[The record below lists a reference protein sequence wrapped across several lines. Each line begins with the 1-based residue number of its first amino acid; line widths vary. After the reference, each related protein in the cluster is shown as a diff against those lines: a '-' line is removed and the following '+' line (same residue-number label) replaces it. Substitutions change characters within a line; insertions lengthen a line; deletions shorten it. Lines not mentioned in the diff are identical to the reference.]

1 MNLFAGQAT
10 GPSCCAPAWLC
21 HRATDTGFRTVGS
34 FGALPVFRTPG
45 HPVGEESGWSVDG
58 AQGARGWPVAY
69 VPILKAKAGE
79 LQALEHA
86 TPEVRSRMRPFL
98 ELVPDPELVRDQLET
113 FSDRA
118 MDAIPTGEVLT
129 VDCGALPGTQ
139 VLEGASGGPI
149 ARLSESLGL
158 RGVDMCPV
166 VRISDADDVLHE
178 AAEASRSHQRGACLR
193 VATGL
198 SGATPNEDQIRT
210 MLRTIRLDPEEVDLL
225 IDVGP
230 VQSGSTMDGL
240 VEGVIKLLDLL
251 SQWQWR
257 HECVAAGAFPANLT
271 GFPRGQATPVARRD
285 LELWKQVAHHLH
297 GQTPDFGDFGVTHPR
312 MPTQSRGTPDP
323 NMRYTTPDNWQVF
336 VYPRVRPGNDD
347 FFTLS
352 RDLVSSPHWPATG
365 PRTSWGDAR
374 LHECANRQRL
384 KAGSGTQWRAWA
396 TSHHLAMV
404 TAEIAAWAH

>member
-1 MNLFAGQAT
+1 M
-10 GPSCCAPAWLC
+10 
-21 HRATDTGFRTVGS
+21 
-34 FGALPVFRTPG
+34 
-45 HPVGEESGWSVDG
+45 
-58 AQGARGWPVAY
+58 AY

-79 LQALEHA
+79 FQALEHA
-86 TPEVRSRMRPFL
+86 TPEVRSHMRPVL

-118 MDAIPTGEVLT
+118 MDAIPTGVVLT
-129 VDCGALPGTQ
+129 VDCGALPATQ
-139 VLEGASGGPI
+139 VLDGASGGPI

-158 RGVDMCPV
+158 RGVEMCPV
-166 VRISDADDVLHE
+166 VRTTDTDDVLHE
-178 AAEASRSHQRGACLR
+178 AADTNSGHQRGACLR
-193 VATGL
+193 VAAGP
-198 SGATPNEDQIRT
+198 GQAVPDEEQIQAT
-210 MLRTIRLDPEEVDLL
+210 LRTLRLDPEEVDLL
-225 IDVGP
+225 IDAGP
-230 VQSGSTMDGL
+230 VPPGSAMSGLAECVMN
-240 VEGVIKLLDLL
+240 LLDLL

-271 GFPRGQATPVARRD
+271 GFPRGRATPVARQD
-285 LELWKQVAHHLH
+285 LELWKRVAKQWH
-297 GQTPDFGDFGVTHPR
+297 GQPPDFGDFGVTHPR

-323 NMRYTTPDNWQVF
+323 NMRYTTPDDWQVF

-374 LHECANRQRL
+374 LHECANRLRL
-384 KAGSGTQWRAWA
+384 KAGGGTQWRAWA

-404 TAEIAAWAH
+404 TAELAAWAPMSNR

>member
-1 MNLFAGQAT
+1 M
-10 GPSCCAPAWLC
+10 
-21 HRATDTGFRTVGS
+21 
-34 FGALPVFRTPG
+34 
-45 HPVGEESGWSVDG
+45 
-58 AQGARGWPVAY
+58 AY

-79 LQALEHA
+79 FQALEHA
-86 TPEVRSRMRPFL
+86 TPEVRSRMRPVL

-118 MDAIPTGEVLT
+118 MDAIPTGVVLT
-129 VDCGALPGTQ
+129 VDCGALPASR

-158 RGVDMCPV
+158 RGVDMRPV
-166 VRISDADDVLHE
+166 IRTTDTADVLHE
-178 AAEASRSHQRGACLR
+178 AADASRSHQRGACLR
-193 VATGL
+193 VATGPDET
-198 SGATPNEDQIRT
+198 APNEEQIRGT
-210 MLRTIRLDPEEVDLL
+210 LRTLRLDPEEVDLL
-225 IDVGP
+225 IDAGP
-230 VQSGSTMDGL
+230 VQPGPAVGGL
-240 VEGVIKLLDLL
+240 AERVMKLLDLL

-257 HECVAAGAFPANLT
+257 HECVASGAFPANLT
-271 GFPRGQATPVARRD
+271 GFPHGRATPVVRQD
-285 LELWKQVAHHLH
+285 LELWKRVAHHWH

-312 MPTQSRGTPDP
+312 MPAQSRGTPDP

-336 VYPRVRPGNDD
+336 VYPRVSPGNDD

-374 LHECANRQRL
+374 LHECAHRQRA
-384 KAGSGTQWRAWA
+384 KAGGGTQWRAWA

-404 TAEIAAWAH
+404 TAELATWAR